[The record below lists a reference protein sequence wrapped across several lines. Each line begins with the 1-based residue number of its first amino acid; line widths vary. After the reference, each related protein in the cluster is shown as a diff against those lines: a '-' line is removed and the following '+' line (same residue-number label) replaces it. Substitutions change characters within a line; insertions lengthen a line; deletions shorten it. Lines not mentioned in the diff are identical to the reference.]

1 MSVGKS
7 ESLLRRDARAFCNKS
22 NQRTIWEARRDERRT
37 NQQLERELR
46 HIERSKSYRERELDR
61 DQVKFLN
68 NFVEIFQRQCD
79 IVAQRKSHVVDVETV
94 HRDEHEDETSQY
106 DTYDEYLDGSGQETM
121 TITTL
126 DQVTTEAASGVQE
139 KAEENP
145 EILLVAQMNRRKLR
159 IHRDSL
165 LPIIYSPC
173 PSEDDSAPKFSSR
186 PNSPRP
192 RVISPSEAHF
202 NMSDQGSEAL
212 KSDEKVMSERTS
224 PEQDSPRSA
233 ANPSSP
239 RDIKVN
245 ISAPVLRRRQLSP
258 LNRFKI
264 PESHFRAE
272 SPSSKNS
279 TVFVYDVP
287 DLGGSVRGDRIYR
300 RGRKPLPPTF
310 KSKLRSS
317 KMGHR
322 NQQDS
327 QKKGRDSGAGGGGA
341 APMDEMAL
349 NTKFMLEFEEAS
361 RNALDPY
368 ASGTDIESIRKQFL
382 VNTLAKKLKISAL
395 RSGHFAELDD
405 IRKKIERRR
414 KCVEEILEAKRK
426 TRRIAREK
434 EMKENGEDDT
444 ESNHHQNE

>member
-79 IVAQRKSHVVDVETV
+79 IVAQRKSHPVDVETI
-94 HRDEHEDETSQY
+94 HRDEHEDEPSQY
-106 DTYDEYLDGSGQETM
+106 DTYDEYLDGGPDTM
-121 TITTL
+121 TITTS
-126 DQVTTEAASGVQE
+126 DQATTEAATSGVQD
-139 KAEENP
+139 KSEENP
-145 EILLVAQMNRRKLR
+145 EILLVAEMNRRKLR
-159 IHRDSL
+159 LHRDSL

-173 PSEDDSAPKFSSR
+173 PSEDSTPKYSSR

-192 RVISPSEAHF
+192 LVISPSEAHF
-202 NMSDQGSEAL
+202 SMSDQDSEAK
-212 KSDEKVMSERTS
+212 KSEEKIISERTS
-224 PEQDSPRSA
+224 PDHDSPRSA
-233 ANPSSP
+233 ANRSPP

-245 ISAPVLRRRQLSP
+245 VSAPVYRRRLSP

-279 TVFVYDVP
+279 TIFVNDVP
-287 DLGGSVRGDRIYR
+287 DLGGSVRGDRIHR
-300 RGRKPLPPTF
+300 RGRKPLPPTY

-322 NQQDS
+322 SLLDS
-327 QKKGRDSGAGGGGA
+327 QKKRRGSTAEGNDG

-368 ASGTDIESIRKQFL
+368 ASGVDIESIRKQFL

-426 TRRIAREK
+426 ARMIAKAK

-444 ESNHHQNE
+444 ETNQEQNAE